1 MSTDNILWMGNIE
14 PWMTESFIMKSFNY
28 YNITPANIKL
38 IKDRETNLIK
48 NYCFVYFNN
57 VKEASNI
64 LIKLNGKLI
73 PGTSIKFK
81 LNWANYYSTFNKSI
95 YVGNLSRDVDDIS
108 LYNLFKKKYDS
119 VHHASVIT
127 NKGKSRGFGF
137 VLFRGEKDFE
147 KCLKEMDG
155 IEFHGNIIK
164 VSEQMKKE
172 DNDSNNNDDNNYNEI
187 QNNYMINNLN
197 NIINDNV
204 NINTV
209 LNKINLQQNISNKGI
224 NSINATI
231 DNSYMDPNLGSIN
244 SNNLN
249 TNTLNSI
256 NTGNV
261 NINNPIIQ
269 GGNTLNNIRN
279 LNDIHIANYLLT
291 NNNNLSYIPENN
303 NFNNNIIKNVQNQ
316 NINLNNFMTLYP
328 KNENILQNNNNNN
341 NNFIQ
346 NDVNNNNFLTDST
359 NNLSNKNLIKKT
371 SSKNYKLEILNK
383 YDDATIIEKIRKS
396 LNKSYNYYINNY
408 PGDISKLKC
417 KLNKLINF
425 SNIVSNMYIYYCQ
438 SAIQLK
444 ILTNN
449 DNHFLIE

>member
-57 VKEASNI
+57 VKESSNI
-64 LIKLNGKLI
+64 LLKLNGKII
-73 PGTSIKFK
+73 PGTSLKFK

-164 VSEQMKKE
+164 VSQQMKKE
-172 DNDSNNNDDNNYNEI
+172 DNDSNNNDDINYYNEI
-187 QNNYMINNLN
+187 QNNYMINSLN

-204 NINTV
+204 NINNV
-209 LNKINLQQNISNKGI
+209 LNNVNLQQNFSNNDI

-231 DNSYMDPNLGSIN
+231 DNRYMDQNLCSIN
-244 SNNLN
+244 SKNLN
-249 TNTLNSI
+249 TNTLNSVK
-256 NTGNV
+256 TGNV
-261 NINNPIIQ
+261 NINNPIIH
-269 GGNTLNNIRN
+269 GNTLNNIRN
-279 LNDIHIANYLLT
+279 LNDIDIANYLLT
-291 NNNNLSYIPENN
+291 NNKNLSYIHENN

-316 NINLNNFMTLYP
+316 NINLNNYISLHP
-328 KNENILQNNNNNN
+328 KNKNISQNNNS
-341 NNFIQ
+341 NFIQ
-346 NDVNNNNFLTDST
+346 NNINNNNFLTDST

-371 SSKNYKLEILNK
+371 SNKNYKLEILNK
-383 YDDATIIEKIRKS
+383 YDDATLIEKICKS
-396 LNKSYNYYINNY
+396 LNKSYNYYLNNY
-408 PGDISKLKC
+408 PGDISNLKC
-417 KLNKLINF
+417 KLNINQLIF
-425 SNIVSNMYIYYCQ
+425 II
-438 SAIQLK
+438 
-444 ILTNN
+444 
-449 DNHFLIE
+449 